1 MSLQLRCLCNTNF
14 SPAPVQ
20 QQPSTTASV
29 TEQQAAVPQNTFV
42 AENMPADSAV
52 LEVPDETVI
61 GEQIVTIKTNVAE
74 ITFTNRGGDI
84 ISYKLLE
91 HNNSKGDSHVEMVKN
106 LTDRNR
112 AFSIALGGAQAPAL
126 NQFFNVKEETVNG
139 KQTVGFF
146 KTISI
151 KNQDGSISSFT
162 LAKRYTFLPD
172 DYMFELAVTVS
183 GDADMKGLNFDNAGY
198 TLRTMPQIG
207 PDWDVK
213 ADRYEY
219 RNFFA
224 YIDGKKRC
232 YIKSQ
237 SD

>member
-1 MSLQLRCLCNTNF
+1 
-14 SPAPVQ
+14 
-20 QQPSTTASV
+20 
-29 TEQQAAVPQNTFV
+29 
-42 AENMPADSAV
+42 MPADSAV

-183 GDADMKGLNFDNAGY
+183 GDADM
-198 TLRTMPQIG
+198 TLRRRDTGKAARVAFNGSVVPFAPEMRDIMPQAVAGMASPEELQRFGELWQARVHAIL
-207 PDWDVK
+207 VEQ
-213 ADRYEY
+213 ADNPEMIVVQ
-219 RNFFA
+219 A
-224 YIDGKKRC
+224 AE
-232 YIKSQ
+232 
-237 SD
+237 